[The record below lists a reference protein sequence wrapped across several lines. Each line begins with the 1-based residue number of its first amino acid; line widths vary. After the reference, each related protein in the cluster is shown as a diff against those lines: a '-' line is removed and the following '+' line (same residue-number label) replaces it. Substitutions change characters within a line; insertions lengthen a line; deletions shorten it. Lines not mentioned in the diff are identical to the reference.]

1 VIATRIGTFKKRSG
15 FTLIEML
22 VVIAIIAVLLSL
34 LLPAVQ
40 KAREAA
46 SRTQCA
52 NNLKQMGLALHNYH
66 DQYKKFPSGGEG
78 TDYPFSPP
86 AGVLAGTVFDRHS
99 LFTFMLPFIENDDVF
114 TQMNLSLYYND
125 PAQPTTTYADPTT
138 GTTVAYNAAQQ
149 VIPTFLCP
157 SNPLRP
163 ASGRDSLGYGYTD
176 YGPTVYTDIDPVT
189 GGRNKGNRV
198 DGGLRAITRA
208 GAMSNGGPNNSVG
221 DITDGMSKTIA
232 IAEDVGRS
240 EGFTSPYT
248 DPLAGV
254 AGSGVAAGTARAYWR
269 WAEPDNGFGVS
280 GNPVVQNG
288 SPGDM
293 ATGVVSSTALPAQYQ
308 AINNNKSPFG
318 GGTVCPWRTGIN
330 INQAGTAKLNNNCGP
345 NDEIFSFHTGGAN
358 VLFMDGHVQLL
369 NEKINPITMRF
380 LVSASEGIA
389 PNTADY

>member
-1 VIATRIGTFKKRSG
+1 
-15 FTLIEML
+15 
-22 VVIAIIAVLLSL
+22 
-34 LLPAVQ
+34 
-40 KAREAA
+40 
-46 SRTQCA
+46 
-52 NNLKQMGLALHNYH
+52 
-66 DQYKKFPSGGEG
+66 
-78 TDYPFSPP
+78 
-86 AGVLAGTVFDRHS
+86 
-99 LFTFMLPFIENDDVF
+99 
-114 TQMNLSLYYND
+114 
-125 PAQPTTTYADPTT
+125 
-138 GTTVAYNAAQQ
+138 
-149 VIPTFLCP
+149 
-157 SNPLRP
+157 
-163 ASGRDSLGYGYTD
+163 
-176 YGPTVYTDIDPVT
+176 
-189 GGRNKGNRV
+189 
-198 DGGLRAITRA
+198 
-208 GAMSNGGPNNSVG
+208 MSNGGPNNSVG